1 MRRGNVTRESRY
13 QAGERRAAAARA
25 NSSGVLTL
33 RVERPEGSMAA
44 NSEDE
49 SSRTLTSEKKAM
61 MRRRP
66 DSSARRAAA
75 AQAGR

>member
-1 MRRGNVTRESRY
+1 M
-13 QAGERRAAAARA
+13 
-25 NSSGVLTL
+25 

-44 NSEDE
+44 NSEGE

-75 AQAGR
+75 AQAVR